1 MQLKEMFGTGTA
13 CVVCPV
19 DRILFL
25 KEVHVHVYALDQAV
39 LLTMNIS
46 AKGLTVSYGHMHA
59 KVAMVTDGDRMEM
72 IHQ

>member
-1 MQLKEMFGTGTA
+1 MQLKEIFGTGTA

-19 DRILFL
+19 DRIVFL

-39 LLTMNIS
+39 LLTMNTS
-46 AKGLTVSYGHMHA
+46 AKGLTVSYGHVHA
-59 KVAMVTDGDRMEM
+59 IVTMVTDGDTVEM